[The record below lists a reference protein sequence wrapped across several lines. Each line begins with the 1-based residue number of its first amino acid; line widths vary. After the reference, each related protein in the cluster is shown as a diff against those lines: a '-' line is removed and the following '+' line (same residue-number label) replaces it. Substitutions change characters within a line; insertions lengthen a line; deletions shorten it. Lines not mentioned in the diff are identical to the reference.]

1 MTDFERAAI
10 NAFTSS
16 FPSSNQRGCFFLF
29 SQCIWRRIQTQE
41 CYEIHQQYIKDPNF
55 ALQIKMLAA
64 LAFIPPND
72 VIKVFDDS

>member
-1 MTDFERAAI
+1 MK
-10 NAFTSS
+10 
-16 FPSSNQRGCFFLF
+16 LF
-29 SQCIWRRIQTQE
+29 DQQTQE